1 VRRIYLLAAALA
13 IGAGALL
20 GALTGCGSDNN
31 NNADP
36 VTVTSTASAPAT
48 TDSSAADQA
57 AVAST
62 GGDFNPADIYRKD
75 SPGVVTILSIFNDSG
90 AGAGGLGAA
99 PQGGQGSGFV
109 ISKEGEI
116 LTNAHVVTSGG
127 AGAASGS
134 AGGGSPIVKAKEVF
148 VDFADGNRVSADI
161 VGFDPDADVAL
172 IKVDPSGLDLVPL
185 ALSDGKGLAIG
196 QPVAAIGSPFGEEQS
211 LSVGIISATDR
222 AIQSLSNFS
231 IDGGIQTDAAINPG
245 NSGGPLLNADSQVIG
260 INQQIE
266 SDSGSNSGVGFAVPI
281 TAVRYSL
288 DQLRENGKVEYAFVG
303 GTTQTIYPQL
313 ADELGIDA
321 DSGALISTVEPG
333 SPAEKAGLKGGGEKL
348 RFQAQQV
355 VKGGDL
361 IVAID
366 GKPVTSS
373 ADVARLI
380 ADDRP
385 GQTIKVE
392 IVRGSDHSTV
402 DLTLSPRP
410 AGNSG

>member
-1 VRRIYLLAAALA
+1 VRRIHLLAAALT
-13 IGAGALL
+13 IGAGVLL
-20 GALTGCGSDNN
+20 GALTGCGSDNKH
-31 NNADP
+31 D
-36 VTVTSTASAPAT
+36 VTVTTTATVPGAAPAK

-57 AVAST
+57 VVAST
-62 GGDFNPADIYRKD
+62 GGDFNPAEIYRKV

-90 AGAGGLGAA
+90 ASAGGSAA

-109 ISKEGEI
+109 ISKDGEI

-127 AGAASGS
+127 EGAASGT
-134 AGGGSPIVKAKEVF
+134 AQGGTPIVKAKAVY

-172 IKVDPSGLDLVPL
+172 IKVDPSGLNLVPL

-245 NSGGPLLNADSQVIG
+245 NSGGPLLNADAQVIG

-281 TAVRYSL
+281 SAVRYSL
-288 DQLRENGKVEYAFVG
+288 DQLRANGKVEYAFIGV
-303 GTTQTIYPQL
+303 TTQTIYPQL

-321 DSGALISTVEPG
+321 NSGALISKVEPG
-333 SPAEKAGLKGGGEKL
+333 SPAEKAGLKGGSD
-348 RFQAQQV
+348 RIPFQAQQV

-373 ADVARLI
+373 ADVATLI
-380 ADDRP
+380 ANDHP

-402 DLTLSPRP
+402 DLTLGPRP

>member
-1 VRRIYLLAAALA
+1 VRRLHLLAAALT
-13 IGAGALL
+13 IGAGVLL

-31 NNADP
+31 HD
-36 VTVTSTASAPAT
+36 VTVTTTATAPAKT
-48 TDSSAADQA
+48 GSSDPEQP

-62 GGDFNPADIYRKD
+62 GGDFNPAEIYRKV

-90 AGAGGLGAA
+90 ASASGA

-109 ISKEGEI
+109 ISKDGEI

-127 AGAASGS
+127 QGAASGT
-134 AGGGSPIVKAKEVF
+134 AEGGGPIVKAKEVY
-148 VDFADGNRVSADI
+148 VDFADGNRVSANI

-245 NSGGPLLNADSQVIG
+245 NSGGPLLNADAQVIG

-288 DQLRENGKVEYAFVG
+288 DQLRANGKVEYAFIGV
-303 GTTQTIYPQL
+303 TTQTIYPQL

-321 DSGALISTVEPG
+321 DSGALISKVEPG
-333 SPAEKAGLKGGGEKL
+333 SPAEKAGLKGGSDKI
-348 RFQAQQV
+348 RFQAQEV

-373 ADVARLI
+373 ADVATLI
-380 ADDRP
+380 ANDHP

-392 IVRGSDHSTV
+392 IVRGSEHSTV
-402 DLTLSPRP
+402 DLTLGPRP